1 MQHSK
6 GVKCC
11 PRFASYCVYCH
22 KPFGQIKWL
31 DHRPA
36 LLDTNLKT
44 LQWDE
49 VPAELLQAFRRQHPD
64 LAVDRPGKR
73 EE

>member
-1 MQHSK
+1 MLPAIRLVLCLLPQA
-6 GVKCC
+6 V
-11 PRFASYCVYCH
+11 RAD
-22 KPFGQIKWL
+22 QWL

-64 LAVDRPGKR
+64 LVVDRPGKR